1 VRTSPVPT
9 GTGMPVLVS
18 GTVKN
23 SDGTLADGVC
33 VMLQTGGG
41 CLGNPTV
48 QGAYR
53 YTLSGRV
60 NQTITLYFMR
70 QDGAIL
76 WKGTVSAI
84 VKGGTLQMPDV
95 KLQK

>member
-1 VRTSPVPT
+1 
-9 GTGMPVLVS
+9 MPVVVS

-23 SDGTLADGVC
+23 ADGTLADGVC

-41 CLGNPTV
+41 CLGNLTA

-70 QDGAIL
+70 QDGTVL
-76 WKGTVSAI
+76 WKGTASAI
-84 VKGGTLQMPDV
+84 VRGGTLQMPDV